1 MNYTQSKFNSKETE
15 QNPNNFKLEFS
26 KVSENMNE
34 LVEHL
39 NTIQNDLANQLKN
52 QENTNSWKLEM
63 DEHIMK
69 WQPSQSS
76 EQKREFCG
84 TFAGVLK
91 DFIY

>member
-52 QENTNSWKLEM
+52 QENTNS
-63 DEHIMK
+63 
-69 WQPSQSS
+69 
-76 EQKREFCG
+76 
-84 TFAGVLK
+84 
-91 DFIY
+91 